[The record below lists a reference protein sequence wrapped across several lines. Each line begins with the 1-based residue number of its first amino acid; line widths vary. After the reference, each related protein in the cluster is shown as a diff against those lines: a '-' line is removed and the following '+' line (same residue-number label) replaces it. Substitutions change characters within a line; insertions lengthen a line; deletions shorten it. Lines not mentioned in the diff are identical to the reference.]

1 MRYKYNNR
9 NFHRKKDKYPK
20 DEGMTVTVR
29 QVKNKDGTTTSD
41 VNGAI
46 RVLKKKLMKEGLF
59 QELRER
65 SYYQTKGE
73 KRRRAKAAGKRRWQ
87 RKVEK
92 RKQEL
97 GY

>member
-1 MRYKYNNR
+1 MRYFKNNNKY
-9 NFHRKKDKYPK
+9 KDRQK
-20 DEGMTVTVR
+20 DSGMYVTVR

-41 VNGAI
+41 VNGAL

-87 RKVEK
+87 RKVER